1 MKGTAAFT
9 LEIILKTV
17 HVTLVKLSHEVFPDS
32 DLCLVR
38 QIPHAWVR
46 RNGWPS
52 TSSKILPTGEIQGL
66 GNIGI
71 SLDPRTIEEMGRTI
85 IF

>member
-1 MKGTAAFT
+1 MY
-9 LEIILKTV
+9 
-17 HVTLVKLSHEVFPDS
+17 VTLVKLPHEVFPDC

-52 TSSKILPTGEIQGL
+52 ISSKTLPTVEIQGL
-66 GNIGI
+66 GNLCI
-71 SLDPRTIEEMGRTI
+71 SLDPRTIEEIGRTI
-85 IF
+85 IFKNTVLYGENY